1 MTVHVRPVDPAA
13 DAAVLHAW
21 VTQPRAEFWGMSDHS
36 VEDVTL
42 VYRFVQD
49 QAHLAAYLLLVD
61 DHPLGLLQ
69 TYDPAVDEIGEW
81 YDRAPGDVGVHLL
94 LADDPRRA
102 GRTPAVI
109 AAGLDFVAQ
118 LPGCRRL
125 VFEPD
130 ARNTASTGLL
140 ERLGCTRGPLVE
152 LRTSI
157 AEKPAQFYFLDRE
170 RALATARGLRARPSA
185 TTPATSTSSGRSS
198 SRPHAPSS

>member
-1 MTVHVRPVDPAA
+1 MTVHVRPVDPTA
-13 DAAVLHAW
+13 DAALLHAW
-21 VTQPRAEFWGMSDHS
+21 VTRPRAEFWGMSEHS
-36 VEDVTL
+36 VEDVEL
-42 VYRFVQD
+42 VYRYIQD

-81 YDRAPGDVGVHLL
+81 YDRAPGDVGVHYL

-102 GRTPAVI
+102 GHTPELV
-109 AAGLDFVAQ
+109 AAAMDFVAH

-130 ARNTASTGLL
+130 ARNAASVALL
-140 ERLGCTRGPLVE
+140 DRLGCTRGPLVD

-157 AEKPAQFYFLDRE
+157 SEKPAQFYFLDRE
-170 RALATARGLRARPSA
+170 RAVRIARGLTPS
-185 TTPATSTSSGRSS
+185 GQ
-198 SRPHAPSS
+198 

>member
-13 DAAVLHAW
+13 DAALLHAW
-21 VTQPRAEFWGMSDHS
+21 VTQPRAEFWGMGDHS
-36 VEDVTL
+36 LEDVEL
-42 VYRFVQD
+42 VYTYIDD

-69 TYDPAVDEIGEW
+69 TYDPAVDEIGQW

-102 GRTPAVI
+102 GRTPDVV
-109 AAGLDFVAQ
+109 AAGLDFVAH
-118 LPGCRRL
+118 LPGCRRI

-130 ARNTASTGLL
+130 ARNAASVSLL

-157 AEKPAQFYFLDRE
+157 SEKPAQFFFLARE
-170 RALATARGLRARPSA
+170 RALEVARTLVTGVAS
-185 TTPATSTSSGRSS
+185 
-198 SRPHAPSS
+198 